1 MSNNSGQK
9 SVSHYC
15 PPELV
20 LDTVSSTTHSLTLL
34 AVGSRGLFFRGGGA
48 LKEPPSKTDKFF
60 TYFYFIIYQTFI
72 LHHVDKSK

>member
-15 PPELV
+15 TPELV

-34 AVGSRGLFFRGGGA
+34 AVGSRGLFFRGGA
-48 LKEPPSKTDKFF
+48 LKEPPSKTDNFF